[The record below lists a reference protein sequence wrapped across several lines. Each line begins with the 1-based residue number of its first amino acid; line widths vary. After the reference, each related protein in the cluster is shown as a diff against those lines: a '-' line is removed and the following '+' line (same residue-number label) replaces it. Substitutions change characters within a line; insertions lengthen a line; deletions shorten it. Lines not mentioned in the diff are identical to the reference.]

1 MKTKSVK
8 FTEPKGKKVK
18 KGFFK
23 MITRGKGK

>member
-1 MKTKSVK
+1 MKKKSIK

-23 MITRGKGK
+23 TLTRGAGK